1 MKTLQDELEKSR
13 NNEENLKETR
23 TELLCI
29 QDDLARDI
37 IDLKIGH
44 EFTVRQL
51 TMQLQAQKIRNAS
64 LEAKLENVQR
74 TLKRTKDYYSWID
87 ILKSYVVIA

>member
-23 TELLCI
+23 HELLCI

-37 IDLKIGH
+37 IDLKVGH